1 MGGVIKDDRHSYKS
15 LEVKQYLV
23 KAKFETGVC
32 GVGGGRGYVGDWP
45 PHDIAIP
52 NIVWCMYGNNQG
64 SVGGVYYAM
73 VVQ

>member
-45 PHDIAIP
+45 PHDIAITS
-52 NIVWCMYGNNQG
+52 IV
-64 SVGGVYYAM
+64 
-73 VVQ
+73 